1 MFSIIPIPTEPSIL
15 LGIDSGLTPVICA
28 NVPCNEDFRSQIDEL
43 SLYLVN
49 LRILGIVGIKSEFPE
64 IESVA
69 SDSFLVSSTGRC
81 SIVKKTSA
89 INNVLFADS
98 LTNLWVDASENY
110 CDDKSVVTA
119 NAVVRPLST
128 SASQCQSC
136 VCFSDSTIGDIRQ
149 SVKVVPMQK
158 HVVRLRYRD
167 IIVERRFDDEPSVS
181 GIRRSFFKAFAAKL
195 ERTDVVCG
203 IALRST
209 QTQVDGH
216 KKSRGPPHWLF
227 FVVTGVLV
235 ILVAVSVQVF

>member
-15 LGIDSGLTPVICA
+15 LGIDSGSTPVICA
-28 NVPCNEDFRSQIDEL
+28 NVPCNEDLRSQIDEL

-64 IESVA
+64 IESA
-69 SDSFLVSSTGRC
+69 SDSFLLSSTGRC
-81 SIVKKTSA
+81 PIVQKTSA
-89 INNVLFADS
+89 INNVLFADTLS
-98 LTNLWVDASENY
+98 NLWVDASDNY
-110 CDDKSVVTA
+110 CDDKSVVTT

-128 SASQCQSC
+128 SRSRCQSC

-149 SVKVVPMQK
+149 SVRVVPTQK
-158 HVVRLRYRD
+158 HIVRLRYRD

-181 GIRRSFFKAFAAKL
+181 AIRRSFSKAFATKL

-203 IALRST
+203 IALHST
-209 QTQVDGH
+209 QTQQVDGH
-216 KKSRGPPHWLF
+216 KKSRGPPHWLL

-235 ILVAVSVQVF
+235 MLVAVFVQFF